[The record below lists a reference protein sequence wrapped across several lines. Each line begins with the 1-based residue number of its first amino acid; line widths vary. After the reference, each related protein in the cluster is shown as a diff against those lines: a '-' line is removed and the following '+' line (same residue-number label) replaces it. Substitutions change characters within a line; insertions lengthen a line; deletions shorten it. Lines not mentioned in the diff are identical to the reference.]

1 MSKEEPKIKLNFD
14 SCYNFDRLKK
24 EGLLG
29 STSMNQNDLISE
41 IVSIVDKLGGNIER
55 LTTYDQTGRQSK
67 KIVIEYDIIHN
78 GKNTNDS

>member
-41 IVSIVDKLGGNIER
+41 IVSIADKLGGNIER

-67 KIVIEYDIIHN
+67 KIVIEYDITHK
-78 GKNTNDS
+78 GKNTNGN